1 MPVFFKTRMRRL
13 LRQMIEAAAPV
24 GLRHDRRE
32 TAARALMFERAAI
45 AFGLTCQGH
54 SPAHG
59 ALVIVHAAQAL
70 AGLGSAE
77 AERLAAAAA
86 AFAARQGLEAFS
98 AAVARDILH
107 MERLAA
113 LRRQGYPT
121 REQRGPGDLPV
132 LA

>member
-1 MPVFFKTRMRRL
+1 MFFKTRMRRL

-24 GLRHDRRE
+24 GLRPDRE
-32 TAARALMFERAAI
+32 QTAARALMFERAAI
-45 AFGLTCQGH
+45 AFGLTSQRL
-54 SPAHG
+54 SPAHA
-59 ALVIVHAAQAL
+59 ALVIVHAARAM

-77 AERLAAAAA
+77 AERLSAAAAQ
-86 AFAARQGLEAFS
+86 FAERHGLEVFS

-113 LRRQGYPT
+113 LRRQGHSVWH
-121 REQRGPGDLPV
+121 RSGWEGLPI